1 MSIDTDFRA
10 ALAGHAALTS
20 LVGTGISKNAVPAD
34 LTRPLV
40 VYAVRID
47 SEYGLDGTGH
57 GDRGEIECQCW
68 AKESV
73 AAKSV
78 ADAVRGAIATVPDN
92 ALVLSERDSYDPEL
106 DMHAQILTIVWMV

>member
-10 ALAGHAALTS
+10 ALAGHSALTD
-20 LVGTGISKNAVPAD
+20 LVGAGISKNAVPAGNP
-34 LTRPLV
+34 RPLV

-47 SEYGLDGTGH
+47 SDFGLDGTEH

-73 AAKSV
+73 GAKAV
-78 ADAVRGAIATVPDN
+78 ADAVRGALDTVPNN
-92 ALVLSERDSYDPEL
+92 ALVISERDSYDPEL
-106 DMHAQILTIVWMV
+106 GMHAQILTVVWMA